1 MTVCA
6 EISMVALRHLAAF
19 GTMRRL
25 ETHLGADVRRRVI
38 PELVWIFVYDVSE
51 KHFETNLHV
60 ICIAVSLSVTI
71 MGA

>member
-1 MTVCA
+1 MKA
-6 EISMVALRHLAAF
+6 IRHLTGF
-19 GTMRRL
+19 GAMQRL
-25 ETHLGADVRRRVI
+25 WAHVGVGVRRHVI
-38 PELVWIFVYDVSE
+38 PESVWVFVYDVSE

>member
-1 MTVCA
+1 MKA
-6 EISMVALRHLAAF
+6 IRHLTGF
-19 GTMRRL
+19 GAMQWLR
-25 ETHLGADVRRRVI
+25 ADVGTGVRRHVI
-38 PELVWIFVYDVSE
+38 PELVWVFVYDVSE